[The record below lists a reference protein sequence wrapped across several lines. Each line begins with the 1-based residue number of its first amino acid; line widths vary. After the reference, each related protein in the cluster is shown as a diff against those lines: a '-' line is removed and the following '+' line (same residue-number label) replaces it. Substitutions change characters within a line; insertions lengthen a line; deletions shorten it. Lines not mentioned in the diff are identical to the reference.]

1 MSFILSVALYS
12 SQTVFLKSSLII
24 LYMILAALALSCL
37 VFTFITIRSQLGGII
52 PKVLLVLL
60 YLVTFFVLISA
71 ILCTGKYKKL
81 QATNDTQSIPQATV
95 KPFVENT
102 DTSPTAATTGTSR
115 FSASHVTDTNPANWN
130 IKWHVMR
137 NSTVLDS
144 YTHLEEIKFDDDA
157 AYTALEGIITFRG
170 NNYRDSASY
179 GTADIVTQTI
189 TEKWRSE
196 VGSFNSLSG
205 CGWTGQP
212 IIVRWDNKTKTIM
225 NLYAEK
231 KAKTDLAEVIYP
243 TLDGHIYFY
252 DLDDG
257 SYTRDPINVEMNLKG
272 SGSLD
277 PRGYPLLYVSSG
289 DSTTQTPRIFII
301 SLIEGKIIYEQSGSD
316 IDAYRHTFTFN
327 SSPLVDAETDTL
339 IWPAESGILYFI
351 KLNTEYSNET
361 GTLAVNP
368 ENQIKLRYKTDPAK
382 TVGTDASTIIVE
394 NNLYY
399 TDNSGMFLCV
409 DMRTMELAW
418 AQDTNNDIDA
428 TPVFQWGENGEGY
441 IYTGT
446 SAGYTNRTAS
456 IQKLNALTGEI
467 LWDYSFDNIAT
478 STNVS
483 GGIHSSPV
491 LGKPGTNLEGMIIYC
506 VAGTPSSDR
515 GLLVALD
522 TQTGQLIWE
531 QELDHYTWSSPVAVY
546 TDDGIGYFVLCD
558 SNGTIALRDGTT
570 GNLLNSIEVGSTIEA
585 SPAVFENTVV
595 VGSLGEHIF
604 SFSLE

>member
-231 KAKTDLAEVIYP
+231 KAKTDLVEVIYP

-483 GGIHSSPV
+483 GGIHSSPI